1 MARRITLAL
10 ERYDRHLPFY
20 FDQLDVP
27 KAYDLVPLE
36 VGMAPGRR
44 DGEDRH
50 GRMLK
55 GNEFDAAETS
65 LASYIIAKSR
75 QAPFTAI
82 PVFPRRLFSQ
92 NHYFVAENAPYRTP
106 ADLKGKRV
114 IFWAFQVTM
123 SVLAKGDWKRNYG
136 LDWRD
141 VEILTLRPEEL
152 SFPGLPI
159 RQLPANTDPLEM
171 LRNGDADMYI
181 DPHPPAGATSG
192 RDGIRRLFPDTQAEC
207 RRYFK
212 KFGYYPIMHLI
223 ALRNETAK
231 TEPDLPRT
239 LMRLWEDAR
248 ALTEE
253 YYHDP
258 GYALSAFAEQQF
270 HQQQRDMAE
279 NLWPSG
285 LQINRVNLEHFME
298 NMIDQGLLKE
308 PFPIDDL
315 FHPSVRDT

>member
-152 SFPGLPI
+152 PFPAFRSGSFRPIPIPWKCCETAMRTCTSTHIHRRGRPRAAMAFAALP
-159 RQLPANTDPLEM
+159 RYT
-171 LRNGDADMYI
+171 GK
-181 DPHPPAGATSG
+181 
-192 RDGIRRLFPDTQAEC
+192 C

-231 TEPDLPRT
+231 AEPDLPCT

-253 YYHDP
+253 FTTIPATPFRH
-258 GYALSAFAEQQF
+258 L
-270 HQQQRDMAE
+270 
-279 NLWPSG
+279 PSSNFINSNATWQKIFG
-285 LQINRVNLEHFME
+285 RAGCRMNRVNLEHFME
-298 NMIDQGLLKE
+298 NMIAQGLLKE
-308 PFPIDDL
+308 PLPIDDL